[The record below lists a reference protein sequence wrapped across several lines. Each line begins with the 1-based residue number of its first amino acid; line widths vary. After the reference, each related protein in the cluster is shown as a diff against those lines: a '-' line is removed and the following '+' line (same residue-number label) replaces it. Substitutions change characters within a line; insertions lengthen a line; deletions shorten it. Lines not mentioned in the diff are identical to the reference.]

1 MADDKIASLIIKKV
15 QEVMKLNE
23 QINEINKK
31 LKPLREDKTLLMD
44 ELTNI
49 FVDNHLETYEDET
62 NNYILKLVY
71 KEKKNPINEELIKNS
86 LNEEMMEK
94 DFETFKKELLNSIN
108 DNRNTDEEIP
118 SIKITKRK
126 VKVKTKKNKKEN
138 KKEGKTKK
146 NEK

>member
-1 MADDKIASLIIKKV
+1 MSDDKIASLIIKKV

-62 NNYILKLVY
+62 NNYVLKLVY

-86 LNEEMMEK
+86 LNEEMIEK

-118 SIKITKRK
+118 SIRITKRK

-138 KKEGKTKK
+138 KKEKTKK

>member
-1 MADDKIASLIIKKV
+1 MSSDKTATLIIKKV
-15 QEVMKLNE
+15 QEVMRLNE

-31 LKPLREDKTLLMD
+31 LKPLREDKNLLMD

-62 NNYILKLVY
+62 NNYTLKLVY

-94 DFETFKKELLNSIN
+94 DFESFTKELLNSIN
-108 DNRNTDEEIP
+108 NNRNTDEEIP

-126 VKVKTKKNKKEN
+126 VKVKTKKNK
-138 KKEGKTKK
+138 EGKTKK
-146 NEK
+146 ENKKSEK

>member
-31 LKPLREDKTLLMD
+31 LKPLREDKTLVMD

-49 FVDNHLETYEDET
+49 FVDNHLEIYEDET
-62 NNYILKLVY
+62 NNYVLKLVY

-86 LNEEMMEK
+86 LNEEMIEK
-94 DFETFKKELLNSIN
+94 DFETFKKELLSSIN

-118 SIKITKRK
+118 SIRITKRK
-126 VKVKTKKNKKEN
+126 VKVKTKKNKKE
-138 KKEGKTKK
+138 KTKK

>member
-62 NNYILKLVY
+62 NNYVLKLVY

-86 LNEEMMEK
+86 LNEEMIEK
-94 DFETFKKELLNSIN
+94 DFETFKKELLSSIN

-118 SIKITKRK
+118 SIRITKRK
-126 VKVKTKKNKKEN
+126 IKVKTKKNKKEN
-138 KKEGKTKK
+138 KKEKTKK

>member
-62 NNYILKLVY
+62 NNYVLKLVY

-86 LNEEMMEK
+86 LNEEMIEK

-118 SIKITKRK
+118 SIRITKRK

-138 KKEGKTKK
+138 KKEKTKK

>member
-62 NNYILKLVY
+62 NNYVLKLVY

-94 DFETFKKELLNSIN
+94 DFETFKKELLSSIN

-118 SIKITKRK
+118 SIRITKRK
-126 VKVKTKKNKKEN
+126 VKVKTKKNKKE
-138 KKEGKTKK
+138 KTKK

>member
-49 FVDNHLETYEDET
+49 FVDNHLEIYEDET
-62 NNYILKLVY
+62 NNYVLKLVY

-86 LNEEMMEK
+86 LNEEMIEK
-94 DFETFKKELLNSIN
+94 DFETFKKELLSSIN

-118 SIKITKRK
+118 SIRITKRK
-126 VKVKTKKNKKEN
+126 VKVKTKKNKKE
-138 KKEGKTKK
+138 KTKK

>member
-86 LNEEMMEK
+86 LNEEMIEK

-118 SIKITKRK
+118 SIRITKRK
-126 VKVKTKKNKKEN
+126 VKVKTKKNKKE
-138 KKEGKTKK
+138 KTKK

>member
-1 MADDKIASLIIKKV
+1 MADDKTASLIIKKV

-23 QINEINKK
+23 HINEINKK
-31 LKPLREDKTLLMD
+31 LKPLKEDKNLLMD

-49 FVDNHLETYEDET
+49 FVDKHLDTYEDET
-62 NNYILKLVY
+62 NNYVLKLVY

-86 LNEEMMEK
+86 LNEDMMEK

-118 SIKITKRK
+118 CIKITKRK
-126 VKVKTKKNKKEN
+126 VKVKTKKNTK
-138 KKEGKTKK
+138 GKK

>member
-62 NNYILKLVY
+62 NNYVLKLVY
-71 KEKKNPINEELIKNS
+71 KEKRNPINEELIKNS
-86 LNEEMMEK
+86 LNEEMIEK
-94 DFETFKKELLNSIN
+94 DFETFKKELLSSIN

-118 SIKITKRK
+118 SIRITKRK

-138 KKEGKTKK
+138 KKEKTKK

>member
-62 NNYILKLVY
+62 NNYVLKLVY

-86 LNEEMMEK
+86 LNEEMIEK
-94 DFETFKKELLNSIN
+94 DFETFKKELLSSIN

-118 SIKITKRK
+118 SIRITKRK
-126 VKVKTKKNKKEN
+126 VKVKTKKNKKE
-138 KKEGKTKK
+138 KTKK

>member
-62 NNYILKLVY
+62 NNYVLKLVY

-118 SIKITKRK
+118 SIRITKRK

-138 KKEGKTKK
+138 KKEKTKK

>member
-1 MADDKIASLIIKKV
+1 MADDKTASLIIKKV
-15 QEVMKLNE
+15 QEVMRLNE

-49 FVDNHLETYEDET
+49 FVDKHLDTYEDET
-62 NNYILKLVY
+62 NNYVLKLVY

-86 LNEEMMEK
+86 LNEEMMDK

-126 VKVKTKKNKKEN
+126 VKVKTKKNN
-138 KKEGKTKK
+138 KEGKTKTKK